1 MAPHLYFVI
10 CSCWS
15 TQCCLC
21 ANWLLL
27 RQQFPKLLAI
37 KCLEVVNGATGIK
50 VSHSMTRRNL
60 SPSVRQITI
69 EANISNIIKGKPC
82 GCWKCETPREL
93 QKPSRTDRI
102 CEERNG
108 VNVSVYC
115 GSSSELL
122 GSVDVTLASHSQ
134 RIVGSI
140 HCRTSTNKQTGR
152 WCDTAS
158 AALSEV
164 LPFSAWGIELLT
176 EQLGRVCAVM
186 LFSPYLQ

>member
-1 MAPHLYFVI
+1 MKTEIAGE
-10 CSCWS
+10 
-15 TQCCLC
+15 TQQV
-21 ANWLLL
+21 W
-27 RQQFPKLLAI
+27 QQLWR
-37 KCLEVVNGATGIK
+37 ENQSK
-50 VSHSMTRRNL
+50 VS
-60 SPSVRQITI
+60 SPSFLFFKTEKDWKVVVFMLFSEGG
-69 EANISNIIKGKPC
+69 EANGTDCGKEE
-82 GCWKCETPREL
+82 KL
-93 QKPSRTDRI
+93 QKLKVTDIWPFTCI
-102 CEERNG
+102 C
-108 VNVSVYC
+108 
-115 GSSSELL
+115 L